1 VNPLVA
7 SYVKTCEA
15 CPEQYEGTLTDGRIF
30 YFSYSRGEVFLG
42 IGRTL
47 DEAVRAQGTRVELD
61 KPADGMFD
69 SEEQRDEMF
78 AALLRLHEAGNRPS
92 TA

>member
-1 VNPLVA
+1 VNPLIA
-7 SYVKTCEA
+7 SYVRTCEA
-15 CPEQYEGTLTDGRIF
+15 CPEQYEGTLTDGRSF

-47 DEAVRAQGTRVELD
+47 DEAIREQGVRAALD

-69 SEEQRDEMF
+69 SEKQRDEMF
-78 AALLRLHEAGNRPS
+78 AELLRLRERRA
-92 TA
+92 

>member
-1 VNPLVA
+1 MNPLVA

-15 CPEQYEGTLTDGRIF
+15 CPEQYEGTLCDGRSF

-42 IGRTL
+42 IARTL
-47 DEAVRAQGTRVELD
+47 DEAVREPGTRAKID

-69 SEEQRDEMF
+69 SEEQRDQMF
-78 AALLRLHEAGNRPS
+78 ATLLRLHETGSPPS